1 MMATMKDVAHLAG
14 VGVGTV
20 SRVINNGQVKA
31 TTRQKV
37 EEAIA
42 QLNYE
47 PDNYAR
53 GLKLQKT
60 FMVALILPTVWHP
73 FYGEFAYHV
82 ENELAK
88 RGYKCMICNS
98 DGRADRE
105 LEYIKMMQQN
115 KVDGIIALTYSD
127 IDPYVTSSLPF
138 VSVDR
143 HFSNEAISVSAD
155 NMDAGRLAAETLM
168 SKGCDVL
175 AYIGGQPRFPTEIG
189 KRQIG
194 FTDTCNSYQK
204 ENYYLLVPEPF
215 VDLEGQLETFFRQ
228 HPDITGIFTINDFM
242 ALDVIAVLNQM
253 GKKVPEDVQII
264 GCDGIRMASDR
275 PLVVSTIRQPIEE
288 MALTSVNALI
298 SLMNKEEVNR
308 YNVLPISY
316 LEGSTT
322 KKVV

>member
-1 MMATMKDVAHLAG
+1 MATMKDVAHLAG

-31 TTRQKV
+31 STRQKV

-60 FMVALILPTVWHP
+60 FVVALILPTVWHP

-88 RGYKCMICNS
+88 LGYKCMICNS
-98 DGRADRE
+98 DGRSDRE

-127 IDPYVTSSLPF
+127 IDPYITSALPF

-143 HFSNEAISVSAD
+143 HFSNEAVSVSAD
-155 NMDAGRLAAETLM
+155 NMGAGSLAAEILVK
-168 SKGCDVL
+168 KGCQNI
-175 AYIGGQPRFPTEIG
+175 AYIGGKAKYPTEVG
-189 KRQIG
+189 KRQLG
-194 FTDTCNSYQK
+194 FTEKSEKLGVANTFLLMSEPIHDMEGQIERFFK
-204 ENYYLLVPEPF
+204 ENPTL
-215 VDLEGQLETFFRQ
+215 D
-228 HPDITGIFTINDFM
+228 GIFAINDFM
-242 ALDVIAVLNQM
+242 ALDIIRVLNHM
-253 GKKVPEDVQII
+253 GKSVPEDVQII
-264 GCDGIRMASDR
+264 GCDGIRMAAER
-275 PLVVSTIRQPIEE
+275 PIVVSTIRQPLEQ
-288 MALTSVNALI
+288 MAITSVTSLI
-298 SLMNKEEVNR
+298 GLMNKEDVPT

-316 LEGSTT
+316 IEGSST
-322 KKVV
+322 KNSS